1 MQILICNI
9 DNTQVSI
16 FLLLA
21 VVFQCNIFI
30 GGGGK
35 KQVISVLT
43 LICFPSFQSGYL
55 KRFPP

>member
-30 GGGGK
+30 GGG
-35 KQVISVLT
+35 
-43 LICFPSFQSGYL
+43 
-55 KRFPP
+55 